1 MTIWDDLHAKA
12 AACRNWIATHL
23 TAAHP
28 QPPQKSN
35 LITLHDLR
43 ARAASGDADAEY
55 QLGMMYWIGKYI
67 DGEFIGPDLM
77 QADVLLKSAAH
88 KGHPEA
94 SRFVEQQDYL
104 EKCQAFASKAKVAA
118 EVEVAERENQQKAKA
133 LNDRIDQ
140 VINDYD
146 PDLKINPQDIKDYYR
161 HNSFYSSART
171 HLYRAILDEDWA
183 KACYFCGVIYQQKSQ
198 WDYAIKNYGQ
208 VLKTNPKNAHV
219 YYNRGNS
226 YHRKGQWD
234 RAVEDYDQALK
245 INPQLAEVYY
255 ERGNLYKKMDQWHRA
270 LEDYE
275 QALKIN
281 PKDSKIYHRDRSLVI
296 AKIEGR
302 ACPEERECP
311 VCGSAAVARILYG
324 LPQFDGELRYLV
336 AEGTVSLGGCDICE
350 DSPDWY
356 CNHCGYEWGDSMRQL
371 LQEESQKQIA
381 QEKAR
386 EEQELAEADQR
397 GVMTITE
404 IHAGF
409 AKCPYC
415 GWRFPLYNPRT
426 WDGERHGTCK
436 TRLRLPDGHRISYP
450 AAATPSDP
458 ATSADSSMESNPHVS
473 PDRTAGCS
481 QR

>member
-1 MTIWDDLHAKA
+1 MTIGDDLHAKA
-12 AACRNWIATHL
+12 AACRNWIATRL
-23 TAAHP
+23 TVAHP
-28 QPPQKSN
+28 QPRQNST
-35 LITLHDLR
+35 LTTLHDLR
-43 ARAASGDADAEY
+43 ARAASGDADADYE
-55 QLGMMYWIGKYI
+55 LGMMYWIGQYR

-77 QADVLLKSAAH
+77 QADALLKSAAN

-94 SRFVEQQDYL
+94 SRFVQQQDYL
-104 EKCQAFASKAKVAA
+104 EKYQAFASKAKAAA
-118 EVEVAERENQQKAKA
+118 EVKAAERENQQKAKA

-161 HNSFYSSART
+161 DNRFYSSIRI

-183 KACYFCGVIYQQKSQ
+183 KVCYFCGVIYQQKGQ
-198 WDYAIKNYGQ
+198 WDHAIKNYDQ
-208 VLKTNPKNAHV
+208 VLKSNPQNA
-219 YYNRGNS
+219 YIYRNRGNA

-234 RAVEDYDQALK
+234 RAIEDDDHALK
-245 INPQLAEVYY
+245 IDPQFAEVYY
-255 ERGNLYKKMDQWHRA
+255 ERGNLLKKKGQWRRA
-270 LEDYE
+270 LEDYD
-275 QALKIN
+275 QALKIK
-281 PKDSKIYHRDRSLVI
+281 PGSKVYHRDRSVVI

-311 VCGSAAVARILYG
+311 ACGSAAVARILYG
-324 LPQFDGELRYLV
+324 YPRFTDELNQRL
-336 AEGTVSLGGCDICE
+336 AEGTVALGGCCIDK
-350 DSPDWY
+350 DSPDWH
-356 CNHCGYEWGDSMRQL
+356 CNHCGYEWGDSRQQL
-371 LQEESQKQIA
+371 LPEESQKQIA

-404 IHAGF
+404 IHGGF

-436 TRLRLPDGHRISYP
+436 TRLRLPDGYKISYP
-450 AAATPSDP
+450 AAATPSEP
-458 ATSADSSMESNPHVS
+458 AMSVDSSNGVKP
-473 PDRTAGCS
+473 PLPT
-481 QR
+481 